1 MRILGIDPGFATL
14 GYAFLDFDGVNMRN
28 IVDYGCITTTKDIPF
43 AERMSEI
50 GRDFQELIALYQP
63 SVMVIEEVY
72 FSKNVKTAIKVAEAR
87 GVISYLAH
95 SNNIE
100 CHDINPLQVKLNL
113 TGDGKADKQQVQ
125 KMLQQSLQLAAIP
138 SPDDA
143 ADALAIALSYSYI
156 AHMAKMNG
164 L

>member
-14 GYAFLDFDGVNMRN
+14 GYAFLDFEGVNMRT
-28 IVDYGCITTTKDIPF
+28 IVDYGCITTHKDIPF
-43 AERMSEI
+43 TERMSEI

-63 SVMVIEEVY
+63 NIMVIEELY
-72 FSKNVKTAIKVAEAR
+72 FSKNVKTAIKVAEVR

-95 SNNIE
+95 THNIE
-100 CHDINPLQVKLNL
+100 CHDINPLQVKLSL
-113 TGDGKADKQQVQ
+113 TGDGKADKRQVQ
-125 KMLQQSLQLAAIP
+125 KMLQQSLQLDTIP

-156 AHMAKMNG
+156 AHRVKMNK